1 MAEQKVLLIIM
12 DGLGLAENPS
22 VSAIHAAQTPFI
34 DRATEIYPHTRL
46 EASGLAVGLP
56 EGQMGNSEVGHMNI
70 GAGRIVYQDLV
81 RITKE
86 LAHGGFAQNPTF
98 QSLVSYCKDN
108 EKPLHLLGL
117 LSDGGVHSTI
127 HHLKGIVQEL
137 KHQGVQ
143 KIYIHAFTDGRDTSP
158 NGGIS
163 YIKELQ
169 ATLDATGAGQI
180 ASVIGR
186 YFAMDRD
193 TRWDRVETAYRAM
206 ILADGVRAPDAR
218 TAISDANAVGQTDE
232 FIAPS
237 LLDGHDGVKDGD
249 GIFFLNFRADRAR
262 EILSAIGDP
271 DFDGFETGPRP
282 KLAGLLGMVDYSD
295 KHRLR

>member
-1 MAEQKVLLIIM
+1 
-12 DGLGLAENPS
+12 
-22 VSAIHAAQTPFI
+22 
-34 DRATEIYPHTRL
+34 L

-193 TRWDRVETAYRAM
+193 KRWERVAKAYNLLVKGEGNSTQDP
-206 ILADGVRAPDAR
+206 LAALQASYEAGV
-218 TAISDANAVGQTDE
+218 TDE
-232 FIAPS
+232 FVEPIVCTDAEGQPLAKISEGDAPP
-237 LLDGHDGVKDGD
+237 
-249 GIFFLNFRADRAR
+249 FFQLPNRQSTATNTSPFADR
-262 EILSAIGDP
+262 LSRRRDA
-271 DFDGFETGPRP
+271 
-282 KLAGLLGMVDYSD
+282 
-295 KHRLR
+295 